1 MPGIYMRFPGGLPK
15 ALTLSYDDGVE
26 EDIRLIEIMK
36 KHGLKGTFNIN
47 SGMYPTEDHVWPE
60 GYLYRRMPKSKAIAT
75 YKSSGMEIATH
86 SVNHPHLA
94 ELPVNITMREIM
106 DDRRNLEQ
114 DYGCIVRGHAYPFG
128 SISDGVVTALK
139 SCGIVYARKTGPT
152 GNFTLPTE
160 WHRWH
165 PTCHHNHPQ
174 LMEFAQTF
182 VEKVTRHTPLLFY
195 VWGHS
200 YEFTRD
206 NNWERIEKFAEF
218 MGGREDIWYATN
230 IEIYDYIEA
239 YRALQF
245 STDGKIIRNPS
256 AMEVFFEIAE
266 KPYSVNPGETL
277 VLE

>member
-47 SGMYPTEDHVWPE
+47 SGMHPAEDHEWSKD
-60 GYLYRRMPKSKAIAT
+60 YLYRRMKKSLSIAT
-75 YKSSGMEIATH
+75 YKDSGMEIATH
-86 SVNHPHLA
+86 AVNHPSLA
-94 ELPVNITMREIM
+94 ELPINITLRELM
-106 DDRRNLEQ
+106 DDRRNLER

-128 SISDGVVTALK
+128 SISNDVIAALK
-139 SCGIVYARKTGPT
+139 ACGIVYARKTGPT
-152 GNFTLPTE
+152 GSFKLPEE

-174 LMEFAQTF
+174 LMEFAQEF
-182 VEKVTRHTPLLFY
+182 VEKTTRHSPLLFY

-206 NNWERIEKFAEF
+206 NNWDRIEAFAEF
-218 MGGREDIWYATN
+218 VGGKKDVWYATN
-230 IEIYDYIEA
+230 IEIYDYVQA
-239 YRALQF
+239 YRNLQF
-245 STDGKIIRNPS
+245 NMDGNIIHNPS
-256 AMEVFFEIAE
+256 AIEVFFEIAE
-266 KPYSVNPGETL
+266 KPYSIKGGETL
-277 VLE
+277 IIE